1 MNMKILIGVV
11 VISLFITSAI
21 TYIAELSSKYDS
33 TADVTGFEKVEAR
46 LKNVSGIYRG
56 TVDEQQEGT
65 MKEDDIST
73 TYAVVKMAV
82 KSVRLV
88 WNGFLLVA
96 TDIPKDINSIL
107 LDAGFLPEGMEWILY
122 GVEAII
128 FAAIIIFMIGFFM
141 RYKVG

>member
-1 MNMKILIGVV
+1 MKILIGAV
-11 VISLFITSAI
+11 VILLFITSA
-21 TYIAELSSKYDS
+21 TYYVSDLTNQYNA
-33 TADVTGFEKVEAR
+33 TANISGFAKTQER
-46 LKNVSGIYRG
+46 LNTTSNIYSD
-56 TVDEQQEGT
+56 TFNEQKEGT

-88 WNGFLLVA
+88 WNSFLLVA
-96 TDIPKDINSIL
+96 TDIPRDINNIL
-107 LDAGFLPEGMEWILY
+107 LDQGFLPEGMEWILY

-128 FAAIIIFMIGFFM
+128 IASIIIFMIGFFM